1 MRPLVQLPRRT
12 EIFPMIQRPDHLALL
27 EAHDGL
33 LLVGDVH
40 GDFDAF
46 ADACA
51 MAFERNLLVVSLGDL
66 IDRGPDSVGCMRLM
80 TALVREGR
88 GVMVPG
94 NHDAK
99 LVRYLEGN
107 AVQINPHG
115 LGATLAQVAA
125 HPQGTRIAEDFAE
138 IVSQSPLWRAFGG
151 LVAVHAA
158 FDPRAAFLRAPPLA
172 DSRGRRLQALSL
184 YGETGRALDAE
195 GKPLRTYGW
204 ADHVAPGRTVAI
216 GHDVVSTVEIVR
228 RTGARGGV
236 VLHLDTGCQTRPS
249 GRLST
254 LALRCDEIPSDPD
267 HPARP
272 RLTLVLGPEGAGKT
286 ALVRQR
292 LPQAV
297 LLSPSDARQAL
308 FGDPHQGHGHA
319 KVVRQLRQ
327 MTIDALGTGAEVAV
341 ELPGLDLEMRHD
353 IACLVPETH
362 GVSYLL
368 VGRPFLE
375 KTRSVPDT
383 RAARRAV
390 ANGHRLFQEALPRL
404 REGDGIATEVIAFLD
419 D

>member
-1 MRPLVQLPRRT
+1 
-12 EIFPMIQRPDHLALL
+12 
-27 EAHDGL
+27 
-33 LLVGDVH
+33 
-40 GDFDAF
+40 
-46 ADACA
+46 
-51 MAFERNLLVVSLGDL
+51 
-66 IDRGPDSVGCMRLM
+66 
-80 TALVREGR
+80 
-88 GVMVPG
+88 MVPG

-115 LGATLAQVAA
+115 LGTTLAQVAA

-138 IVSQSPLWRAFGG
+138 IVGQSPLWRAFGG

-184 YGETGRALDAE
+184 YGETSGVLDAE

-216 GHDVVSTVEIVR
+216 GHDVVSTAEIVR
-228 RTGARGGV
+228 RTGARGGT
-236 VLHLDTGCQTRPS
+236 VLHLDTGCQTRPG

-254 LALRCDEIPSDPD
+254 LALRRDEIPGDPD

-286 ALVRQR
+286 ALVRQL

-308 FGDPHQGHGHA
+308 FGNPHQGHGHA

-368 VGRPFLE
+368 VDRPFLE

-390 ANGHRLFQEALPRL
+390 ADGHRLFQEALPRL

-419 D
+419 Y

>member
-1 MRPLVQLPRRT
+1 MTR
-12 EIFPMIQRPDHLALL
+12 RPDHLALL
-27 EAHDGL
+27 DDRDGL

-51 MAFERNLLVVSLGDL
+51 LALEKNLLVVSLGDL

-99 LVRYLEGN
+99 LVHHLEGN
-107 AVQINPHG
+107 AVQVRPEG
-115 LGATLAQVAA
+115 LGTTLAQIAA
-125 HPQGTRIAEDFAE
+125 HPQGRRVAEDFAE
-138 IVSQSPLWRAFGG
+138 IVAQSPLWRAFGG

-158 FDPRAAFLRAPPLA
+158 FDPRAAFLRAPLLA

-184 YGETGRALDAE
+184 YGETGGGTDDE

-204 ADHVAPGRTVAI
+204 ADQIAPGRTVAI
-216 GHDVVSTVEIVR
+216 GHDVISTDAIVR
-228 RTGARGGV
+228 RPGARGGV
-236 VLHLDTGCQTRPS
+236 VVHLDTGCQARPG

-254 LALRCDEIPSDPD
+254 LEITKEALPADPD
-267 HPARP
+267 APARP

-286 ALVRQR
+286 AAARRQ
-292 LPQAV
+292 LPDAV

-308 FGDPHQGHGHA
+308 FGSPHQGHGHA
-319 KVVRQLRQ
+319 KVARQLRQ
-327 MTIDALGTGAEVAV
+327 MVAEALGSGANVAV
-341 ELPGLDLEMRHD
+341 ELPGLDLELRHD
-353 IACLVPETH
+353 IAALVPETH

-368 VGRPFLE
+368 VDRPFLE
-375 KTRSVPDT
+375 KVRAVPNAP
-383 RAARRAV
+383 AARRAV
-390 ANGHRLFQEALPRL
+390 AEGHRLFQEALPRL
-404 REGDGIATEVIAFLD
+404 LAGDGIATEVIPAFC
-419 D
+419 

>member
-1 MRPLVQLPRRT
+1 MT
-12 EIFPMIQRPDHLALL
+12 QRPDHLALL
-27 EAHDGL
+27 DAHDGL

-51 MAFERNLLVVSLGDL
+51 MAIEQNLLVVSLGDL

-99 LVRYLEGN
+99 LVRHLEGN
-107 AVQINPHG
+107 AVQASPHG
-115 LGATLAQVAA
+115 LGTTLAQMAA
-125 HPQGTRIAEDFAE
+125 HPQGRRIAEDFAE
-138 IVSQSPLWRAFGG
+138 IVAQSPLWRAFGG

-158 FDPRAAFLRAPPLA
+158 FDPRAAFLRAPLLA

-184 YGETGRALDAE
+184 YGETGGALDDE

-216 GHDVVSTVEIVR
+216 GHDVVSTAEIVR
-228 RTGARGGV
+228 RTGARGGT
-236 VLHLDTGCQTRPS
+236 VLHLDTGCQTRPG

-254 LALRCDEIPSDPD
+254 LALRRDDIPGDPD

-327 MTIDALGTGAEVAV
+327 MTVDALGTGAEVAV

-353 IACLVPETH
+353 LSCLVPETH

-368 VGRPFLE
+368 VDRPFLE
-375 KTRSVPDT
+375 KIRNTPDT

-390 ANGHRLFQEALPRL
+390 ADGHRLFQEALPRL
-404 REGDGIATEVIAFLD
+404 LEGDGIAAEVTAFLD
-419 D
+419 